1 MSGKLIFSLDVGNS
15 KVVSLVGSIGKDKV
29 DIVGISRYHF
39 VNNNKD
45 NDFTMMSNGLICD
58 MERCGIHISQVLHEA
73 QISADCSMGS
83 VITNIAG
90 NHVRSLYSS
99 SSQEVNNTPINEEV
113 IRLMVDECRKKE
125 LPRGYELIDYEVQEY
140 TIDNDVMAINPLD
153 LNCSSLSANVNLFV
167 CGKTP
172 LLNLKKSINNS
183 GFDLLKV
190 VPTPILS
197 GLAVLNKEEKELGC
211 CLLDIGAGTTNIVVY
226 EKGFVRYLMS
236 IPIGGEDITRD
247 IASVLKISRNLAE
260 DLKLT
265 HGHCG
270 INLDKNKSEGI
281 NIVDHRGIS
290 VLIQRKLLNEIISE
304 RVKDI
309 LSIIKNQLVSSD
321 LYDIIDS
328 GMVITGGGALFSN
341 IKNFAE
347 NYFDVLVR
355 IGSPNYSGELSD
367 ILCDPRFSTA
377 VGALYFANDYL
388 LDYKNTYNNETK
400 VDFSLMLNKV
410 KKFFK
415 NM

>member
-15 KVVSLVGSIGKDKV
+15 KIVSLVGSIGKDKV

-39 VNNNKD
+39 VNNKD
-45 NDFTMMSNGLICD
+45 NDFTMMSSGLICD
-58 MERCGIHISQVLHEA
+58 MERCGIRVSQVLHEA

-83 VITNIAG
+83 VVTNIAG
-90 NHVRSLYSS
+90 NHVRSLYTT
-99 SSQEVNNTPINEEV
+99 SSQEMGSIPVNEEI

-125 LPRGYELIDYEVQEY
+125 LPKGYELIDYEVQEY
-140 TIDNDVMAINPLD
+140 AIDNDVMAINPLD
-153 LNCSSLSANVNLFV
+153 LNCNSLSANVNLFV

-172 LLNLKKSINNS
+172 LLNLKKTVHSS
-183 GFDLLKV
+183 GFDLLKI

-236 IPIGGEDITRD
+236 IPLGGEDVTRD

-265 HGHCG
+265 HGYCG
-270 INLDKNKSEGI
+270 VNLDKNKSEGI
-281 NIVDHRGIS
+281 NIVDHRGMS

-309 LSIIKNQLVSSD
+309 LGIVKNQLISND

-328 GMVITGGGALFSN
+328 GIVITGGGALFSN

-347 NYFDVLVR
+347 KIFDVPVR
-355 IGSPNYSGELSD
+355 IGSPHYNGEFSD

-388 LDYKNTYNNETK
+388 LDYKNTYNVETK
-400 VDFSLMLNKV
+400 VEFSSMVNKV
-410 KKFFK
+410 KNFFK